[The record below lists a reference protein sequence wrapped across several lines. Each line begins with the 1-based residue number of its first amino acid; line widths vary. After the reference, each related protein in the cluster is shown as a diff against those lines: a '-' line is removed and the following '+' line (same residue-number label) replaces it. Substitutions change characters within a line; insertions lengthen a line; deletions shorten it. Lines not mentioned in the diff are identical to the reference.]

1 MRIGWPVIKSIL
13 LVWMTFVIFTPTSV
27 FAANG
32 GDWVK
37 ANWENYPDNTGQWTV
52 LTRNKVTSIGST
64 QNVKWTGFLNTK
76 ALKTVDATFEYDFV
90 HDDPNNKDTDND
102 MIGWTFRHTSS
113 TNNFNDITKQSFY
126 YVTFRG
132 PYDGDGTA
140 PSRSGV
146 FKNAS
151 GLEPRSNNDTDNT
164 TPAVGEGRNDFKLLQ
179 GISLIWADKKTYHV
193 KITVKDETAGTRIQV
208 WVDGKSYVNVLDKD
222 PLPIGGYGPYTYSQA
237 HAYFSNI
244 EINGASFLNTPPVFT
259 RSSPADNTVFR
270 NNQAIP
276 IKGTMSD
283 SDATGT
289 IAAYYA
295 IDNPDAKQVIQT
307 AASTGKNV
315 AVSGQIPVA
324 TVQNLKLGK
333 HTLYVWSEDSE
344 KAVSDKVAIPIVI
357 KDGQLAINWQGSN
370 FSFSTIDLTTGKDGQ
385 VTTTLPKLLL
395 QDGTDSNKGYSV
407 SIQATPLKEV
417 TPKNGYVTGTSARSF
432 PSGTLQLK
440 TTGKEAITLGD
451 QGTKDNQPNIPAG
464 NYTIDAAPVTVIPG
478 KANAGSG
485 IYTVS
490 FIANSLSLNYQ
501 LKNVFADPYN
511 YPNQET
517 PYETTVTATIVQ
529 GP

>member
-1 MRIGWPVIKSIL
+1 MRYNWQGFRWLLFALVAIGFL
-13 LVWMTFVIFTPTSV
+13 TPTTV

-37 ANWENYPDNTGQWTV
+37 ANWENYPDNTGKWNV
-52 LTRNKVTSIGST
+52 LTRNKITSIGST

-76 ALKTVDATFEYDFV
+76 ALKTVEATFEFDFV

-113 TNNFNDITKQSFY
+113 TSSFNDITKQSFY

-146 FKNAS
+146 FKNTS
-151 GLEPRSNNDTDNT
+151 GLVPRSNNDTDNT
-164 TPAVGEGRNDFKLLQ
+164 TPAVGEGRNDYKLLQ
-179 GISLIWADKKTYHV
+179 GINFIWADKKTYHV
-193 KITVKDETAGTRIQV
+193 KITVEDEAAGTRIRV
-208 WVDGKSYVNVLDKD
+208 YVDGKSYANYVDKD

-259 RSSPADNTVFR
+259 RSSPADNTTFR

-289 IAAYYA
+289 ISAYYA
-295 IDNPDAKQVIQT
+295 IDKPDAKQLIQS
-307 AASTGKNV
+307 AASTGKTV
-315 AVSGQIPVA
+315 SVSGQVPASAVKDL
-324 TVQNLKLGK
+324 TVGK

-357 KDGQLAINWQGSN
+357 KDGQLSVEWQGEP
-370 FSFSTIDLTTGKDGQ
+370 FSFAAIDLTTGQDGKR
-385 VTTTLPKLLL
+385 TTTLPKLKL
-395 QDGTDSNKGYSV
+395 QDGTDSTKGYRLSV
-407 SIQATPLKEV
+407 EATPLTEV
-417 TPKNGYVTGTSARSF
+417 TPPGGYVKGTAARAF
-432 PSGTLQLK
+432 PANTLQLNV
-440 TTGKEAITLGD
+440 TGKETITLGE
-451 QGTKDNQPNIPAG
+451 QASNAQQPTIQPGTYP
-464 NYTIDAAPVTVIPG
+464 IDAAP
-478 KANAGSG
+478 ANILQAQASKGSG
-485 IYTVS
+485 IYTLG
-490 FIANSLSLNYQ
+490 FQANSLSLNYQ
-501 LKNVFADPYN
+501 LKNVYADPYN